1 MSMDIGTF
9 IHVERKK
16 AKMTLK
22 QLGKSTGISESYI
35 SRVET
40 GGRQKPSAEVLIKIA
55 DVLDISS
62 FNILTI
68 AGYLPQ
74 EEEKKTFI
82 LEVRETKLNNLH
94 PLELLKAMTP
104 DVLLNSFFDLV
115 KKLRLLYH
123 DDLINLN
130 LKGLKEEVTSKEII
144 DLVVVKNR
152 ELLHVYIFIVAM
164 ADYVGTK
171 ISADLIWKFVKDP
184 QDKTVY
190 KKIEDD
196 LGFDAFLIW
205 YRHYF
210 TKDILSDYGD
220 YKLSNP
226 DTHTFDISS
235 ILKTDTLLVNGKIL
249 KPKATKSIK
258 ALLQSLE

>member
-1 MSMDIGTF
+1 M
-9 IHVERKK
+9 
-16 AKMTLK
+16 
-22 QLGKSTGISESYI
+22 
-35 SRVET
+35 
-40 GGRQKPSAEVLIKIA
+40 EVLKM
-55 DVLDISS
+55 
-62 FNILTI
+62 
-68 AGYLPQ
+68 
-74 EEEKKTFI
+74 
-82 LEVRETKLNNLH
+82 
-94 PLELLKAMTP
+94 LKP
-104 DVLLNSFFDLV
+104 DVLFASFSNLA
-115 KKLRLLYH
+115 KKLRFSYT